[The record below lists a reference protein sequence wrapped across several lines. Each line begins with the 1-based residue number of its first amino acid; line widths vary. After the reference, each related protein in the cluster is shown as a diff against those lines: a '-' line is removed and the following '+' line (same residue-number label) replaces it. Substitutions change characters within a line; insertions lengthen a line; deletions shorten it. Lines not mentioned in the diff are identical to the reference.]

1 MEKEKKA
8 IVCEK
13 IEKILYT
20 SFKVDS
26 NGFCTENRAKSL
38 FLPPFNL
45 DGIMLVYL
53 FAEVEKVFHIKIEP
67 EYLENYAFTTIAGIA
82 DIVCQICQDELW

>member
-1 MEKEKKA
+1 MEKEKKS

-13 IEKILYT
+13 IEKILHT
-20 SFKVDS
+20 SFDIDS
-26 NGFCTENRAKSL
+26 NSLCVENCDKSL

-53 FAEVEKVFHIKIEP
+53 MAEVEKVFRIKIEP
-67 EYLENYAFTTIAGIA
+67 EYLENYAFATIDGIA
-82 DIVCQICQDELW
+82 SIVCQICQDEL

>member
-13 IEKILYT
+13 IEKILHT
-20 SFKVDS
+20 SFEVDG

-53 FAEVEKVFHIKIEP
+53 FAEVEKAFHIKIES
-67 EYLENYAFTTIAGIA
+67 EYLENYAFTTIDSIA
-82 DIVCQICQDELW
+82 SIVCQVWQDEF